1 MYCPKCGT
9 ELIISAQFCPN
20 CGSKLPL
27 PQQQR
32 NPQYTQQNKDPYS
45 INSNP
50 QYANQNN
57 SYGCNVAVP
66 KENFGNSK
74 AKKSN
79 KKALIITSVV
89 VFVIIV
95 SLLNL
100 IIMPSNNNPSKA
112 IVGTWKDYLNSSEM
126 TFYSDG
132 RVEVD
137 SYGDGRYSIDSDNTL
152 RINDSSGTITFNYVP
167 LDQVYRYENRNIT
180 DPNTWWY
187 IEGDTLYI
195 GSESHKYI
203 RQ

>member
-1 MYCPKCGT
+1 MNNMYCPKCGK
-9 ELIISAQFCPN
+9 ELPARAHFCSK
-20 CGSKLPL
+20 CGTKLQLP
-27 PQQQR
+27 PQQQKDF
-32 NPQYTQQNKDPYS
+32 PQPIQYTNDYTSGYNTSVQNR
-45 INSNP
+45 N
-50 QYANQNN
+50 
-57 SYGCNVAVP
+57 YGNA
-66 KENFGNSK
+66 K
-74 AKKSN
+74 AKKTN
-79 KKALIITSVV
+79 KKVLLTASII

-95 SLLNL
+95 SALVLVF
-100 IIMPSNNNPSKA
+100 IPSNNSPSKA

-137 SYGDGRYSIDSDNTL
+137 SYGEGTYSIDSDNTL
-152 RINDSSGTITFNYVP
+152 YINDPSGTITFNYIP
-167 LDQVYRYENRNIT
+167 LDQTYRYENRNIT